1 MIFQNIWTAPLGSVK
16 ALFSSSIGMKA
27 IVLIVYPI
35 FYINDATELHAA
47 EKLDT
52 IDIFCTKLAAMVQLK
67 EK

>member
-1 MIFQNIWTAPLGSVK
+1 MGVQ
-16 ALFSSSIGMKA
+16 A

-47 EKLDT
+47 EKVNT
-52 IDIFCTKLAAMVQLK
+52 IDIFCTKLAAMVQLN